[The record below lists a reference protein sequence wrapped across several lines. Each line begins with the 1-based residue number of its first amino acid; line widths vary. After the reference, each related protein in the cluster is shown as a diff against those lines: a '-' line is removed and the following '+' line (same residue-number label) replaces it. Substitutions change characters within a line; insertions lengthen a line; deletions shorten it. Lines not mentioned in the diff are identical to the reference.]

1 MMKSVLFLPTNR
13 LIEKCVKSYIQE
25 VNYAKQNLQRNIPL
39 VIVETNSEP
48 FTEKN
53 KKIIMELQ
61 NQYEELEIIHL
72 TVEEQKTYFENL
84 FEDMAPEI
92 KEIFEETE
100 TNYGTAMNKLA
111 LFTCSLGCDAF
122 HRQDSDTRLCFGE
135 FKEAE
140 EITLLK

>member
-53 KKIIMELQ
+53 KKII
-61 NQYEELEIIHL
+61 NIEEYNNNLIAKIKNNERRNF
-72 TVEEQKTYFENL
+72 KNFE
-84 FEDMAPEI
+84 
-92 KEIFEETE
+92 
-100 TNYGTAMNKLA
+100 
-111 LFTCSLGCDAF
+111 
-122 HRQDSDTRLCFGE
+122 
-135 FKEAE
+135 
-140 EITLLK
+140 

>member
-72 TVEEQKTYFENL
+72 TV
-84 FEDMAPEI
+84 
-92 KEIFEETE
+92 
-100 TNYGTAMNKLA
+100 
-111 LFTCSLGCDAF
+111 
-122 HRQDSDTRLCFGE
+122 
-135 FKEAE
+135 
-140 EITLLK
+140 

>member
-1 MMKSVLFLPTNR
+1 MKSVLFLPTNR

-92 KEIFEETE
+92 KE
-100 TNYGTAMNKLA
+100 KLIM
-111 LFTCSLGCDAF
+111 G
-122 HRQDSDTRLCFGE
+122 
-135 FKEAE
+135 
-140 EITLLK
+140 LL